1 MLNVHVVDELDW
13 VSNQSFQI
21 FLQSH
26 LDFQKRMLAII
37 VVQQDSQPCLSCSLN
52 IGSWVQVQVS
62 KNQCARTMH
71 LRHQQ
76 GT

>member
-37 VVQQDSQPCLSCSLN
+37 VVQQDSQPYLSCSLN